1 VTVDNAI
8 EETVKECLEK
18 RTPGQRRS
26 IWPGTEAG
34 LRSGLDP
41 TDMIQGTID
50 MDLEVELLD
59 FTLQSLLPAGGHE
72 DSEDSEDG
80 W

>member
-1 VTVDNAI
+1 
-8 EETVKECLEK
+8 
-18 RTPGQRRS
+18 
-26 IWPGTEAG
+26 
-34 LRSGLDP
+34 
-41 TDMIQGTID
+41 MIQGTID